1 MEKTKKSKAKPKAQS
16 ITSEKIVA
24 DYRDYILT
32 EGKQPVSVYKFCKD
46 QGFKEDEF
54 YQFFGSFEGLE
65 RSIWKG
71 YIDQTRGRMEN
82 DQDYQGFTS
91 REKILTFYFSLA
103 ELLKS
108 DRSFAVHQ
116 LKSWK
121 NPSTVPA
128 FLKGFKESFK
138 EWINSVLNYG
148 KTSGEIAKRPYLD
161 QRYDMIFW
169 MHFVFILQ
177 FWVHDESPGF
187 EKTDAAIE
195 KSVNLAFDLIGKGV
209 LDSALDFGKFL
220 YQNTRN

>member
-24 DYRDYILT
+24 DYRDYVLT

-46 QGFKEDEF
+46 HGFREDEF

-82 DQDYQGFTS
+82 DKDYQGFTS

-103 ELLKS
+103 ELLKA

-138 EWINSVLNYG
+138 EWINSVLNDG